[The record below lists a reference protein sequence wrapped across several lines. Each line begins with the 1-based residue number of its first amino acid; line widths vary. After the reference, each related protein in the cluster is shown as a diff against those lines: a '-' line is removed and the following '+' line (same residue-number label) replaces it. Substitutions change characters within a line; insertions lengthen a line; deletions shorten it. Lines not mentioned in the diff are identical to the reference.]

1 MTDDPLNK
9 LYPSSANVRKT
20 GAKDGIEGVAQ
31 SIHNH
36 GLLNNLAVQPGGEKE
51 TFSVLAG
58 GRRLAALNHL
68 AKAKLIPAD
77 WGVPCNEI
85 EIEIEG
91 DIPSEEISLAE
102 TKCARPCIPP
112 ISSRRSRSWPT
123 GQGRDTIAAKF
134 GELQEKAW
142 KALGKYEREDAQDGE
157 LEVAATPKAKDP
169 TALTSSL
176 AESLTTQRTAALQ
189 ARLATNTKVAFVA
202 IVHRLAIDSIRDGDG
217 ESIIQ
222 ISPTDEIIYAD
233 DSPDM
238 KGSAALAEMQEEVKD
253 AEKGL
258 PKDGISCGTGCRSR
272 TRSAFSKSLPS
283 ASLRPLTR

>member
-1 MTDDPLNK
+1 MGFP
-9 LYPSSANVRKT
+9 PHSRK
-20 GAKDGIEGVAQ
+20 
-31 SIHNH
+31 
-36 GLLNNLAVQPGGEKE
+36 
-51 TFSVLAG
+51 
-58 GRRLAALNHL
+58 
-68 AKAKLIPAD
+68 
-77 WGVPCNEI
+77 
-85 EIEIEG
+85 
-91 DIPSEEISLAE
+91 
-102 TKCARPCIPP
+102 
-112 ISSRRSRSWPT
+112 
-123 GQGRDTIAAKF
+123 
-134 GELQEKAW
+134 LQEKTYNGSD
-142 KALGKYEREDAQDGE
+142 LYE
-157 LEVAATPKAKDP
+157 
-169 TALTSSL
+169 L
-176 AESLTTQRTAALQ
+176 AERPRTGQRSAAALQ